1 MNAENNNIDES
12 ENHKL
17 DFSGRLIARNTFYN
31 LLGYGIPLIFA
42 LVLIPPL
49 ISKLGTERFGVL
61 NLIWMVVGYFSFFDF
76 GFGKGWIKSIRPD
89 IKDFL
94 DYNSIND
101 FHWFGYSF
109 IIIFIYCS
117 NSKYLQ
123 CIRCNI

>member
-76 GFGKGWIKSIRPD
+76 GFGKGLTKVVAEKIGLNQFDQISRIFWTTILSM
-89 IKDFL
+89 
-94 DYNSIND
+94 
-101 FHWFGYSF
+101 
-109 IIIFIYCS
+109 IFIGF
-117 NSKYLQ
+117 LV
-123 CIRCNI
+123 